1 MERNLPEDTSIVNVI
16 INCASLKSVSIIFA
30 ILLDCYCYLW
40 HRYSFQCF
48 QHGSQRI
55 SMVTKSKSFML
66 DLSFIKSTQKVI
78 KNWQGLSLFNTI
90 SAVNE
95 NGWKERST
103 VKEKEYKKKKSN
115 SILPFGSSLKRGE
128 IKTDYGSQVST
139 LSCCRAFLPLS
150 EVKMEAKLV
159 FWEKW
164 LKLDKKK
171 FSNFFIMSYFYLKY
185 LYNFINMLFSFV
197 FLFFT
202 QLKKR
207 KKS

>member
-1 MERNLPEDTSIVNVI
+1 MERNLPEDTSILNVI
-16 INCASLKSVSIIFA
+16 INCASLNSVSIIFA

-48 QHGSQRI
+48 QHGRQRI

-103 VKEKEYKKKKSN
+103 VKEKEYKKKKSS

-139 LSCCRAFLPLS
+139 LSCCRAFLPEWSKNGSQISILR
-150 EVKMEAKLV
+150 KMTQT
-159 FWEKW
+159 WQ
-164 LKLDKKK
+164 KKI
-171 FSNFFIMSYFYLKY
+171 SNFFIMSYFYLKY

-197 FLFFT
+197 FYSL
-202 QLKKR
+202 R
-207 KKS
+207 N